1 MSLVTVFAGTPAFSV
16 GTLAALVDSP
26 HSVAGVLTQPD
37 RKAGRGRKLRYS
49 AVKEFALQ
57 RQLNLY
63 QPETLKSPESQ
74 AWLKALA
81 PDVMVVIAY
90 GLILPS
96 QVLAIPRLGCI
107 NVHASLLPRWRG
119 AAPIQRALIAGD
131 RQTGVTIM
139 QMDEGLDTGDILA
152 QASCSIEATD
162 TAGTLHDR
170 LAALGAT
177 LLLQALQRLEQGELK
192 AEPQQEAQACYADKI
207 TKAEAEIDWHDS
219 AEQIDRQVR
228 AFNPVPVAWTRYQ
241 DKVIRIWQSR
251 PVAHDYPVAPG
262 TIVRADKKGL
272 IVAAGRHGLQIERL
286 QMQGRKAVDAAAF
299 TNAYPI
305 ANQRFGT

>member
-1 MSLVTVFAGTPAFSV
+1 LSLVTVFAGTPAFSV

>member
-16 GTLAALVDSP
+16 GTLSALVDSP